1 MFLTYKEKAKRNK
14 EKIIKRDVKKMKK
27 ECMKEFRKAVKG
39 GLDTAYV
46 DFHTVTTSEFQEEI
60 SEIVLKELKEE
71 HKNIDFTFSW
81 RHFGNSYKGIKM
93 VAI

>member
-1 MFLTYKEKAKRNK
+1 MFRTYKEKAKRNK
-14 EKIIKRDVKKMKK
+14 EKIIRRDVKVMKK

-46 DFHTVTTSEFQEEI
+46 DFYPLTTREFQEEI
-60 SEIVLKELKEE
+60 SEIVLRELRKE
-71 HKNIDFTFSW
+71 HKNIDFSFSW